1 MQWQTNLPR
10 TPDKSSG
17 EHGNQ
22 FRRQALKAVKIFEK
36 TILQFGCNVGHIH
49 PLIALGAGRMLNSAA
64 GVVIG
69 VLLGFAMVWWVRP
82 DTSAG
87 TVIIIVTT
95 TLICFAVSLIAT
107 LIGKVFRRS

>member
-1 MQWQTNLPR
+1 M
-10 TPDKSSG
+10 
-17 EHGNQ
+17 
-22 FRRQALKAVKIFEK
+22 
-36 TILQFGCNVGHIH
+36 
-49 PLIALGAGRMLNSAA
+49 NSAA